1 MISLRRITIRG
12 ELGTVVLL
20 KDLVFEIVPKF
31 VGSSQTMASG
41 RVVMDVVGVQN
52 TLKIPTGW
60 LSVDDLALLRRMI
73 LEERVLTV
81 IYPDVGGE
89 KSAEFFFQP
98 PVFRALI
105 YDDDG
110 VRQWMGVT
118 LNAVQQGVDE
128 V

>member
-1 MISLRRITIRG
+1 MRKITIRG

-20 KDLVFEIVPKF
+20 KDLVFDIVPKF

-41 RVVMDVVGVQN
+41 RTVMDVVGVQN

-60 LSVDDLALLRRMI
+60 LSPDDLALLKRMI

-81 IYPDVGGE
+81 VYPDVSGD
-89 KSAEFFFQP
+89 KTAKFFFQP
-98 PVFRALI
+98 PTFRALR
-105 YDDDG
+105 YGEDG
-110 VRQWMGVT
+110 VKQWMGVT

>member
-1 MISLRRITIRG
+1 MRKITIRG

-20 KDLVFEIVPKF
+20 KDLKFDIIPKF

-41 RVVMDVVGVQN
+41 RTVMDVVGVQN
-52 TLKIPTGW
+52 TLRIPTGW
-60 LSVDDLALLRRMI
+60 LSADDLALLKRMI

-81 IYPDVGGE
+81 IYPDVAGD
-89 KSAEFFFQP
+89 KTAKFFFQP
-98 PVFRALI
+98 PTFRALM
-105 YDDDG
+105 YGEDG
-110 VRQWMGVT
+110 VKQWMGVT